1 NAGDAKVKGVEAE
14 IFATPIVGL
23 QFDLSGSYLDWEWK
37 CVNPAVVGGASGPCT
52 SNPAVI
58 NLLSST
64 PIGFIKEQAHAG
76 IQYEFH
82 LSNNGSSLT
91 PRFDVTYQGAAPGS
105 NLRAGAGTPS
115 DIYGRVSGFTVANA
129 HLTLRNAKK
138 NLEATLE
145 VTNVLNRYYFYSKFD
160 LTGAGQGAIT
170 GSPAPPLA
178 WALTVKKSF

>member
-1 NAGDAKVKGVEAE
+1 
-14 IFATPIVGL
+14 
-23 QFDLSGSYLDWEWK
+23 
-37 CVNPAVVGGASGPCT
+37 
-52 SNPAVI
+52 
-58 NLLSST
+58 
-64 PIGFIKEQAHAG
+64 KEQAHAG

-82 LSNNGSSLT
+82 LSNNVSSLT
-91 PRFDVTYQGAAPGS
+91 PRFDVTYQGPAPGS

-170 GSPAPPLA
+170 GSPAPLLA
-178 WALTVKKSF
+178 WALTVRKTF